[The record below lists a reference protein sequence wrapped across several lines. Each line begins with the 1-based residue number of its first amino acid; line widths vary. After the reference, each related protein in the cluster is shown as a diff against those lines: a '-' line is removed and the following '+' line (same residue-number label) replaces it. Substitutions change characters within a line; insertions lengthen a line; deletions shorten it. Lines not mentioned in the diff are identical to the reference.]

1 MNKIRLAAGLLL
13 SILALSC
20 HKDPATEEGNGG
32 GKSDRFSVTV
42 SLPQN
47 AGKAAWTKSDRIR
60 LYIQDGSLSAPSATL
75 SSEGEGA
82 SATFSASSVKNG
94 TEYWLLYPQGATII
108 AGTMSAYAMIPGV
121 QKAVAGGVDD
131 DAFLMGGRT
140 EKRSGSVPMEA
151 LCALVKF
158 TLSGDGVSSVRKV
171 TLSSDDYMAGDVSI
185 SGFGGLMATKSDPT
199 RERAGQ
205 LKEVTLTGPFQSG
218 SSYCFSVIPGAINL
232 PVRLTFEDGQ
242 GRTQRVESLASF
254 SAGNPMDLGNIE
266 VKEFTEPSAFEA
278 LFTATKE
285 GIKPYVIVF
294 MADGFTEAE
303 RSTYQQAAEAAVD
316 FMFSVQ
322 PFREFKEYFSA
333 YVGWKASKES
343 GPGQTWGTVTTGG
356 GMGSYGQARRNA
368 IYDWINQQCPEV
380 KSGKTPL
387 DNVGVFM
394 LVNNTS
400 YLRPVCD
407 WENNGRFVTPV
418 GLKPNWSA
426 TASLWGFGGTWG
438 NYEWRDGGKHVLT
451 DAELTELGYARFGS
465 TWAVDGDYRNEC
477 LHEGLGHGFTRLMD
491 EYWYGDKVFP
501 DCTYGNVESYYHV
514 LDVPTGWNISSSA
527 TENPWKALDAS
538 REDLVKADA
547 RYGRIGT
554 YEGGLSDVLR
564 GVWRS
569 EKVSVMMDNRPYF
582 STWQRALVY
591 QRLMR
596 VSGENPSC
604 DVRQAEDLQKYLEI
618 DKRIG
623 GIADPK
629 RDE

>member
-1 MNKIRLAAGLLL
+1 
-13 SILALSC
+13 
-20 HKDPATEEGNGG
+20 
-32 GKSDRFSVTV
+32 
-42 SLPQN
+42 
-47 AGKAAWTKSDRIR
+47 
-60 LYIQDGSLSAPSATL
+60 
-75 SSEGEGA
+75 
-82 SATFSASSVKNG
+82 
-94 TEYWLLYPQGATII
+94 
-108 AGTMSAYAMIPGV
+108 
-121 QKAVAGGVDD
+121 
-131 DAFLMGGRT
+131 
-140 EKRSGSVPMEA
+140 
-151 LCALVKF
+151 
-158 TLSGDGVSSVRKV
+158 
-171 TLSSDDYMAGDVSI
+171 
-185 SGFGGLMATKSDPT
+185 
-199 RERAGQ
+199 
-205 LKEVTLTGPFQSG
+205 
-218 SSYCFSVIPGAINL
+218 
-232 PVRLTFEDGQ
+232 
-242 GRTQRVESLASF
+242 
-254 SAGNPMDLGNIE
+254 
-266 VKEFTEPSAFEA
+266 
-278 LFTATKE
+278 
-285 GIKPYVIVF
+285 
-294 MADGFTEAE
+294 
-303 RSTYQQAAEAAVD
+303 
-316 FMFSVQ
+316 
-322 PFREFKEYFSA
+322 
-333 YVGWKASKES
+333 
-343 GPGQTWGTVTTGG
+343 
-356 GMGSYGQARRNA
+356 
-368 IYDWINQQCPEV
+368 
-380 KSGKTPL
+380 L

-418 GLKPNWSA
+418 GLKPNWSD

-514 LDVPTGWNISSSA
+514 LDVPMGWNISSSA
-527 TENPWKALDAS
+527 MENPWKALDAS

>member
-1 MNKIRLAAGLLL
+1 MNKILKPVGLLL
-13 SILALSC
+13 LLLAFSC
-20 HKDPATEEGNGG
+20 EKNSGTAGGEG
-32 GKSDRFSVTV
+32 GKSDKFSVTI

-60 LYIQDGSLSAPSATL
+60 LYIQDGSLSAPSVTL
-75 SSEGEGA
+75 SSEGEGT
-82 SATFSASSVKNG
+82 SATFSASSVKEG
-94 TEYWLLYPQGATII
+94 SEYWLLYPQDAAII
-108 AGTMSAYAMIPGV
+108 AGTSSMYAVVPAIQSAV
-121 QKAVAGGVDD
+121 SGGVDE
-131 DAFLMGGRT
+131 ASFLAVGST
-140 EKRSGSVPMEA
+140 KNRSGNVSLQA
-151 LCALVKF
+151 LTSWLKF
-158 TLSGDGVSSVRKV
+158 SLAGDGVGKIKKI
-171 TLSSDDYMAGDVSI
+171 TLSADNYVAGDVKI
-185 SGFGGLMATKSDPT
+185 SGFGGTLSVASDET

-205 LKEVTLTGPFQSG
+205 QSTVTLTGSFQAG
-218 SSYCFSVIPGAINL
+218 SAYGFSLVPGAAKSF
-232 PVRLTFEDGQ
+232 RLVFEDAEGH
-242 GRTQRVESLASF
+242 TQRVEKSGTLA
-254 SAGNPMDLGNIE
+254 AGKILDLGTLEIGS
-266 VKEFTEPSAFEA
+266 FDGPSPFEA

-303 RSTYQQAAEAAVD
+303 RDKYQQAAESAID

-322 PFREFKEYFSA
+322 PFKEFREYFSA
-333 YVGWKASKES
+333 YIGWKASTES
-343 GPGQTWGTVTTGG
+343 GPGKTWGTVTSSS
-356 GMGSYGQARRNA
+356 GMGSYGQAKRDA
-368 IYDWINQQCPEV
+368 IYNWIGPQCPEV

-394 LVNNTS
+394 LVNNTT

-418 GLKPNWSA
+418 GLKPNWSS
-426 TASLWGFGGTWG
+426 TASLWGYGGTWG
-438 NYEWRDGGKHVLT
+438 DYEWRSGAKYVLT
-451 DAELTELGYARFGS
+451 DTELQELGYSKFS
-465 TWAVDGDYRNEC
+465 SSWAVDGDYRNEC

-501 DCTYGNVESYYHV
+501 DCTYSNIESYYHA
-514 LDVPTGWNISSSA
+514 LDVSTGWNISTSA
-527 TENPWKALDAS
+527 TENPWKELDAAK
-538 REDLVKADA
+538 DGLVKADA

-554 YEGGLSDVLR
+554 FEGGLAEVLR

-596 VSGENPSC
+596 ITGENPSC
-604 DVRQAEDLQKYLEI
+604 DVRKAEDLQKYLEI

-629 RDE
+629 RDK